1 MDLVTK
7 QLRAANIN
15 YTEVKFLTADGA
27 NSLEDRLF
35 VSSETLAVLYP

>member
-7 QLRAANIN
+7 QLRVANVS
-15 YTEVKFLTADGA
+15 YTEVKFLTADGV

-35 VSSETLAVLYP
+35 VSSETV